1 MTATLT
7 AAEEAELRTSV
18 HGIVAKF
25 GNEYFTQCSETLQ
38 PPTELWDAL
47 ASGGFVGV
55 NLPEEYGG
63 GGMGLTAMSIVAEEA
78 AAAGCPEIM
87 LMISPG
93 IVGSLLARHATPE
106 QKRRWLAPMAAGKSK
121 IAFAITEPD
130 AGSNSHNISTIAR
143 RDGGDW
149 MLSGQKTFITAIDQA
164 DAVLVVARTDRQKL
178 SLFLVET
185 DTPGIEMQRIPMTF
199 EITDKSFTV
208 FLDNVAVDADRV
220 IGGEGNGLRVAFD
233 GMNPERV
240 IIASIC
246 NGIARYAIDKAVAY
260 ARERKVWTV
269 PIGAHQ
275 GVAHPLAE
283 AKIALEAARLMTRHA
298 AAGYDA
304 GIDAGE
310 VASGRRSDPLR
321 RPSHRG
327 TRRQRLHP
335 RSRAGQHVRV
345 RAAVQDRADHARN
358 GSQLHRTAQPR
369 PAEVILTAAN
379 SLSEPPPA
387 RWAPDRAGMAGTRRA
402 AARHR
407 PPLGISTG

>member
-1 MTATLT
+1 MTATLS

-25 GNEYFTQCSETLQ
+25 GNEYFTHCSETIE

-47 ASGGFVGV
+47 AAGGFVGV
-55 NLPEEYGG
+55 NLPGEYGG

-93 IVGSLLARHATPE
+93 IVGSLLARHANSE
-106 QKRRWLAPMAAGKSK
+106 QKQRWLKPMAAGTCK

-130 AGSNSHNISTIAR
+130 AGSNSHHITTTAR
-143 RDGGDW
+143 REGDTYFIT
-149 MLSGQKTFITAIDQA
+149 GQKTFITAIDQA
-164 DAVLVVARTDRQKL
+164 DAVLVVARTGTDVKGRAQL
-178 SLFLVET
+178 SLFLV
-185 DTPGIEMQRIPMTF
+185 DSDAPGLKKHRIPMTF

-208 FLDNVAVDADRV
+208 FFDNVAVSPDRIV
-220 IGGEGNGLRVAFD
+220 GGEGNGLRVAFD

-246 NGIARYAIDKAVAY
+246 NGIGRYAIDKAVAY
-260 ARERKVWTV
+260 ARERQVWAV

-298 AAGYDA
+298 AAGFDA
-304 GIDAGE
+304 GADTGEASNMAKFLAADAATCCVDQAIEVHGGSGFTRE
-310 VASGRRSDPLR
+310 VALANMYEFVRLFKTVPI
-321 RPSHRG
+321 
-327 TRRQRLHP
+327 TRAMILNHV
-335 RSRAGQHVRV
+335 AQH
-345 RAAVQDRADHARN
+345 
-358 GSQLHRTAQPR
+358 
-369 PAEVILTAAN
+369 
-379 SLSEPPPA
+379 SLGLPKSY
-387 RWAPDRAGMAGTRRA
+387 
-402 AARHR
+402 
-407 PPLGISTG
+407 